1 MKWRLI
7 EMGIGS
13 KNFIKKKKK
22 QFVIFGMGRFGQSV
36 AKTLTDSGCEVL
48 VVDNDADKIQDMA
61 EIVTHAVVA
70 DVTDTEELENLG
82 IRNFDGAI
90 IGIGKNLEASVM
102 ATILVKELEIDYVL
116 AKANN
121 EMHGK
126 ILKKVGADTVIFPE
140 KEMGIRIANNVLMG
154 NFFDAVELSTTFS
167 MMEVEVLDSWAGH
180 SLQALDLRRK
190 YKINV
195 VAVKKNDDLR
205 IDLDP
210 TRPLT
215 KDEVLIVIGKNQ
227 QLHDLAQKSK
237 AENEVHNEEL

>member
-1 MKWRLI
+1 
-7 EMGIGS
+7 MGIGARNFLRK
-13 KNFIKKKKK
+13 KNK
-22 QFVIFGMGRFGQSV
+22 QFVVFGVGRFGQSV
-36 AKTLTDSGCEVL
+36 AKTLADSGCEVL
-48 VVDNDADKIQDMA
+48 VVDNDADRIQDIA
-61 EIVTHAVVA
+61 EFVTHAVVT

-90 IGIGKNLEASVM
+90 IGIGENLEASVM
-102 ATILVKELEIDYVL
+102 ATILVKEMGVGYIL

-167 MMEVEVLDSWAGH
+167 MMEVEVPAVWAGH
-180 SLQALDLRRK
+180 SLQELDLRRK

-195 VAVKKNDDLR
+195 VAIKRKDDLR

-210 TRPLT
+210 GKPLS
-215 KDEVLIVIGKNQ
+215 KDEILVVIGKNN
-227 QLHDLAQKSK
+227 QLYELIQMNK
-237 AENEVHNEEL
+237 AEYENNNKEG

>member
-1 MKWRLI
+1 
-7 EMGIGS
+7 MGIGARNFLRK
-13 KNFIKKKKK
+13 KNK
-22 QFVIFGMGRFGQSV
+22 QFVVFGVGRFGQSV
-36 AKTLTDSGCEVL
+36 AKTLADSGCEVL
-48 VVDNDADKIQDMA
+48 VVDNDADRIQDIA
-61 EIVTHAVVA
+61 DFVTHAVVT

-90 IGIGKNLEASVM
+90 IGIGENLEASVM
-102 ATILVKELEIDYVL
+102 ATILVKEMGVGYIL

-167 MMEVEVLDSWAGH
+167 MMEVEVPAVWAGH
-180 SLQALDLRRK
+180 SLQELDLRRK

-195 VAVKKNDDLR
+195 VAIKRKDDLR

-210 TRPLT
+210 GKPLS
-215 KDEVLIVIGKNQ
+215 KDEILIVIGKNN
-227 QLHDLAQKSK
+227 QLHELVQMNK
-237 AENEVHNEEL
+237 AKYENN

>member
-1 MKWRLI
+1 
-7 EMGIGS
+7 MGIGTRNFLRK
-13 KNFIKKKKK
+13 KNK
-22 QFVIFGMGRFGQSV
+22 QFVIFGVGRFGQSV
-36 AKTLTDSGCEVL
+36 AKTLADSGCEVL
-48 VVDNDADKIQDMA
+48 VVDNDADRIQDIA
-61 EIVTHAVVA
+61 EFVTHAVVA

-90 IGIGKNLEASVM
+90 IGIGENLEASVM
-102 ATILVKELEIDYVL
+102 ATILVKELGVDYIL

-167 MMEVEVLDSWAGH
+167 MMEIEVLSGWVGQ
-180 SLQALDLRRK
+180 SLQALDFRKK

-195 VAVKKNDDLR
+195 VAIKKNDDLR
-205 IDLDP
+205 IDIDP
-210 TRPLT
+210 GKPLA
-215 KDEVLIVIGKNQ
+215 KGEILVVIGRNN
-227 QLHDLAQKSK
+227 QLHELAQMSK
-237 AENEVHNEEL
+237 EENKQ